1 MNEILVRRLIKTAAW
16 ITIAGVLLGLT
27 LEWTALLRARAA
39 TDPVE
44 RQRLLDS
51 TIGVAVFWAMLWI
64 SLPIGAIAF
73 WRHVSWLERIPA
85 LLLPMAAI
93 AGVVAVLLM
102 R

>member
-27 LEWTALLRARAA
+27 LEWTALFRARAA
-39 TDPVE
+39 TDMVE

-64 SLPIGAIAF
+64 SLPIGAVAF
-73 WRHVSWLERIPA
+73 WRHIGWIERIPA
-85 LLLPMAAI
+85 LLLPAA
-93 AGVVAVLLM
+93 VVAGIVTALLM
-102 R
+102 S